1 MDYSALV
8 NAIKTGDTA
17 TANRLCNE
25 ATPILRRY
33 LMVRMGAPKQD
44 AEDCVQ
50 LMFEYIIERI
60 KKDEFHNPP
69 ALLSYM
75 LTACR
80 HNYIRMINENNR
92 EIVNEINDPSVDSDQ
107 IWNLIDE
114 DKQRVLEYCMT
125 KMNKNYQ
132 RMARFLLKHPNAET
146 DDLADFFNISVNNAW
161 TRKHRV
167 IKRLSDCIKNNL

>member
-8 NAIKTGDTA
+8 SAIQTGDVH
-17 TANRLCNE
+17 TANKLCNE

-33 LMVRMGAPKQD
+33 LMVRMGASKED

-60 KKDEFHNPP
+60 KNNEFHNPP

-75 LTACR
+75 LTTCR
-80 HNYIRMINENNR
+80 HNYIRMINENNN
-92 EIVNEINDPSVDSDQ
+92 EIINEINDPSVGSDQ
-107 IWNLIDE
+107 IWKLIDE
-114 DKQRVLEYCMT
+114 EKQRVLTYCIK
-125 KMNKNYQ
+125 KMNYNY
-132 RMARFLLKHPNAET
+132 RTLADFLLIHPNAET
-146 DDLADFFNISVNNAW
+146 QDIADYFNISTNNAW

-167 IKRLSDCIKNNL
+167 IKWLSDCIKNNL